1 MGIARILSIA
11 VLSAFLTAAMLVVAP
26 VALAQMDPRALAKDS
41 PANDPNRKQ
50 RRQLK
55 ETIQQNRYACSYVFT
70 KSFWR
75 NLMGNPSPAKGREQ
89 YLDLVRNQP
98 EMFELLKSRAE
109 RYSPSAEHAPAL
121 VNADH
126 EFEGICKRDGG
137 LCYGFATLHR
147 NFTILADYLPNQSVP
162 YSRGSKAW
170 FSLYRS
176 IIDEIALKGR
186 WQQIPGF
193 ANFREFSLVP
203 EIELYMKQKTMELW
217 ARQSMQA
224 PGLGVLL
231 RAMKPMV
238 RAEAHTIV
246 NDLEARIARHEM
258 PKIMFSSRVR
268 FDPPVSIPR
277 YLHVVLVY
285 GVKRTPGGGARI
297 QVWDVN
303 FYGETMQSQPKELMV
318 HADGSIEYPPWF
330 QPGVSFE
337 KISTQVARIEIAPE
351 NDAETVQHL
360 QELWRRSGVVV
371 KNASSY

>member
-1 MGIARILSIA
+1 L
-11 VLSAFLTAAMLVVAP
+11 AFY
-26 VALAQMDPRALAKDS
+26 
-41 PANDPNRKQ
+41 Q
-50 RRQLK
+50 R
-55 ETIQQNRYACSYVFT
+55 
-70 KSFWR
+70 
-75 NLMGNPSPAKGREQ
+75 
-89 YLDLVRNQP
+89 
-98 EMFELLKSRAE
+98 
-109 RYSPSAEHAPAL
+109 
-121 VNADH
+121 
-126 EFEGICKRDGG
+126 
-137 LCYGFATLHR
+137 
-147 NFTILADYLPNQSVP
+147 
-162 YSRGSKAW
+162 
-170 FSLYRS
+170 
-176 IIDEIALKGR
+176 IIDEVALHSR

-203 EIELYMKQKTMELW
+203 EIELYMKQKTMQLW

-238 RAEAHTIV
+238 PAEAGAMV

-303 FYGETMQSQPKELMV
+303 FYGETMQSQPKELIV
-318 HADGSIEYPPWF
+318 HADGQIEYPAWF

-360 QELWRRSGVVV
+360 IELEQRRLFM
-371 KNASSY
+371 AR